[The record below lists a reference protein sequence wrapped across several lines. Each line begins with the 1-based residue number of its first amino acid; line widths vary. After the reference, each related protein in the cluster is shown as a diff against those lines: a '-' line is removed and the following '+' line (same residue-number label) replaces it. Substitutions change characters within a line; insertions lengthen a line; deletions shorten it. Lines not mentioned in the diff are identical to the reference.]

1 MEDSG
6 LLTGDRDFWE
16 HRDWTLSGMG
26 LSLTLELDS
35 QVLHRLALCVG
46 MEGGCVKHCGLAPLG
61 WMRLLLL
68 LDHKLLLLMLLK

>member
-6 LLTGDRDFWE
+6 LLAGDRYFWK

-26 LSLTLELDS
+26 LTLEMDS

-46 MEGGCVKHCGLAPLG
+46 IKGRCVKHCGLAPLG